1 MNPLAD
7 NITAAQRGLL
17 PLLCLSSIS
26 NEEVA
31 GALGMSLDDYREMN
45 DPLSHVD
52 GEDIDGHERQRNSHL
67 LTDASLER
75 LQRSLSVRTAILDN
89 ASDSLSLP
97 QRSISMRQPQLI
109 KRYSAIP
116 APYAN
121 ELSPA
126 SADASDDSMQALRPS
141 GTAARSRYSQGY
153 DIVKPTLRRQNS
165 A

>member
-1 MNPLAD
+1 MNSLAD

-17 PLLCLSSIS
+17 PLLCLCSIS

-31 GALGMSLDDYREMN
+31 GALGMSLDDYRDMN
-45 DPLSHVD
+45 DPLTHVEGD
-52 GEDIDGHERQRNSHL
+52 ETNGHERKRNSHL

-75 LQRSLSVRTAILDN
+75 LQRSLTVKTTVLDN
-89 ASDSLSLP
+89 ASDPLSLP
-97 QRSISMRQPQLI
+97 QRSISRRQPQLI

-116 APYAN
+116 AFYAN
-121 ELSPA
+121 DLSPA
-126 SADASDDSMQALRPS
+126 SADTSDGSMQALRPS
-141 GTAARSRYSQGY
+141 GTAARSRFSQGY

>member
-1 MNPLAD
+1 MILLAD
-7 NITAAQRGLL
+7 NITTAQRGLL

-31 GALGMSLDDYREMN
+31 EALGMSMDAYLELN
-45 DPLSHVD
+45 DPLAHTEGDQV
-52 GEDIDGHERQRNSHL
+52 DGHERQRNSHL

-75 LQRSLSVRTAILDN
+75 LQRSLSVRTTILDTS
-89 ASDSLSLP
+89 SDSLSLP

-109 KRYSAIP
+109 KRYSEIP

-121 ELSPA
+121 DLSPA
-126 SADASDDSMQALRPS
+126 SADASDDSTQALRSSPNA
-141 GTAARSRYSQGY
+141 TRSRYSQGY
-153 DIVKPTLRRQNS
+153 DISRPTLRRQTS